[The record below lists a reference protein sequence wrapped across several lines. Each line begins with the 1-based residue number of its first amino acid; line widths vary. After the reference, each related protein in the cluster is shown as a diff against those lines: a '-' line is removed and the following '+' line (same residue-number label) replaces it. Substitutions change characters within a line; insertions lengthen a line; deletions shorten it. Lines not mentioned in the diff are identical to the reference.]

1 MTPGDLIRETLQKQ
15 LTINQVNRLVRQL
28 FVLQGDEGERCSIQ
42 SVIRFHTVCFTVF
55 PI

>member
-28 FVLQGDEGERCSIQ
+28 FVLQGDEGGEVQQRISD
-42 SVIRFHTVCFTVF
+42 
-55 PI
+55 